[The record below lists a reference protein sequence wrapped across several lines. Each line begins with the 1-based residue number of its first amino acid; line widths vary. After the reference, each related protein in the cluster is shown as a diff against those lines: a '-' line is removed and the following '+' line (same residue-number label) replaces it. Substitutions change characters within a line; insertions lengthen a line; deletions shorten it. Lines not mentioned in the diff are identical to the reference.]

1 MNKEKIL
8 LYVEDEASIR
18 EEMIEILELRF
29 ENILVAKNGQDGLEI
44 YKKQNP
50 DLVISDVQM
59 PIMNGIE
66 MSKEIKFLNPQAKI
80 ILTTAFNEP
89 SFVSTSNEIGI
100 DEYVS
105 KPVEITKLFKAIEK
119 CLNEG
124 SQ

>member
-18 EEMIEILELRF
+18 EEMIEILELKF

-50 DLVISDVQM
+50 DLVISDLQM
-59 PIMNGIE
+59 PIMNGVE
-66 MSKEIKFLNPQAKI
+66 MSKEIKLLNPQAKI

-89 SFVSTSNEIGI
+89 SFISTSNEVGI